1 MKNSILLIATFLIT
15 TVAVAQEKEWKIALH
30 LDPNVSWMKPDNKN
44 IDPGS
49 MKIKFGFGIMI
60 DKMFTDNYAF
70 GTGLNILNT
79 GGTLTYFDRA
89 VKDGNNVVREVQRTY
104 NLKYLE
110 IPLTLKLRTNE
121 IGYITYWA
129 QFGLGLGFNIK
140 ATGDNELRYVVQDVG
155 VTDSSSWVQSDFKK
169 ESTQDDEIKD
179 DIRLFRASL
188 IVAAGIEY
196 NLSGNSSIL
205 VGVSFNNAFS
215 NVLNSKGVVKDAT
228 GNVQYDLNTAKPY
241 RKIPTEFDLK
251 TISNLISL
259 NVGFLF

>member
-15 TVAVAQEKEWKIALH
+15 TVAMAQEKEWKIALH
-30 LDPNVSWMKPDNKN
+30 VDPNVAWMKPDNKN
-44 IDPGS
+44 IDAGA

-89 VKDGNNVVREVQRTY
+89 IKENHSVVREVQRTY

-129 QFGLGLGFNIK
+129 QFGVGLGFNIK
-140 ATGDNELRYVVQDVG
+140 ATGDNELKYVVQDFG
-155 VTDSSSWVQSDFKK
+155 TTDSSSWLLSDFKK
-169 ESTQDDEIKD
+169 ESTEDDIIKD
-179 DIRLFRASL
+179 DIRLFRTSL
-188 IVAAGIEY
+188 IIAAGIEY
-196 NLSGNSSIL
+196 NLSGNAGIL
-205 VGVSFNNAFS
+205 AGISFNNAFS
-215 NVLNSKGVVKDAT
+215 NVLNSKGVMKDAT
-228 GNVQYDLNTAKPY
+228 GNVQYDSNTSKPFK
-241 RKIPTEFDLK
+241 RTPTEFDLR

-259 NVGFLF
+259 QVGFLF